1 MSEQKQ
7 ILTFED
13 KKYEIDSLTNE
24 QKKLVNHTVNI
35 SQEINAMIM
44 KLEQLNVAKEVF
56 TAKLRKSL
64 ATED

>member
-7 ILTFED
+7 TLTFED